1 MDRIAA
7 AVNKIPM
14 TPSTAAGYPGL
25 VPGTMLNSETT
36 IALLNASRAA
46 AARTRWMAGGPAAS
60 PRPVPT
66 DRATNSRPVSE
77 PAVAA
82 IAANRSR

>member
-14 TPSTAAGYPGL
+14 TPSVTAGYPGL
-25 VPGTMLNSETT
+25 VPGTMLNSETA
-36 IALLNASRAA
+36 IALVNARRAA
-46 AARTRWMAGGPAAS
+46 ADRTCRMAIGLEAA
-60 PRPVPT
+60 PRLGVT

-82 IAANRSR
+82 TAVNRSR